1 MLFFLISFLTLLQ
14 LLPILFDY
22 IKKRTI
28 MISYK
33 INNNNNKNNKN
44 KNIYKSTSFVPQP
57 YCKVCHDA
65 GLTEDIYTSHF
76 IRKSKDPNSP
86 VVCPTL
92 LGQNCRYCLQLGHTV
107 KYCPVLLN
115 KNKIITQTQT
125 PQTLTPQTHYP
136 KKLNTKINTTQQT
149 QTPSNIFNAFILYS
163 DDEDEDEKQEYKQTE
178 TIKPKPQTKTLTKPQ
193 TKPQTKE
200 EFPLLS
206 ISPIPQT
213 NTNTNTHKQTY
224 AQAIVAPLPKSSIN
238 TLTQQQQP
246 IPRRYPLKYYSNWA
260 DAESSDEEEDI

>member
-1 MLFFLISFLTLLQ
+1 MN
-14 LLPILFDY
+14 
-22 IKKRTI
+22 
-28 MISYK
+28 SYK
-33 INNNNNKNNKN
+33 IN
-44 KNIYKSTSFVPQP
+44 KNIKNINKSTTFAPQP

-65 GLTEDIYTSHF
+65 GLSQDIYTSHF

-115 KNKIITQTQT
+115 KNKIITQTPQT
-125 PQTLTPQTHYP
+125 QTLTLTP
-136 KKLNTKINTTQQT
+136 KKINTKIYTKPQTQT

-178 TIKPKPQTKTLTKPQ
+178 TIKHKPKPI
-193 TKPQTKE
+193 QTKE

-206 ISPIPQT
+206 PIPQT
-213 NTNTNTHKQTY
+213 NTISSFPQTNTHKQTY
-224 AQAIVAPLPKSSIN
+224 AQAIVAPLPKNDIN
-238 TLTQQQQP
+238 TLTQQQT

>member
-1 MLFFLISFLTLLQ
+1 MLFILISFLTLLQ
-14 LLPILFDY
+14 QLQTTNS
-22 IKKRTI
+22 IKEKT
-28 MISYK
+28 MNSYK
-33 INNNNNKNNKN
+33 IN
-44 KNIYKSTSFVPQP
+44 KNINKSTPFVPQP

-107 KYCPVLLN
+107 KYCPVLLQ
-115 KNKIITQTQT
+115 KNKIIIQT
-125 PQTLTPQTHYP
+125 PQTQTLTT
-136 KKLNTKINTTQQT
+136 KKINTKINTKPQT
-149 QTPSNIFNAFILYS
+149 QTPSNIFNAFIIYS
-163 DDEDEDEKQEYKQTE
+163 DDEDEDEDEKQEYKQTE
-178 TIKPKPQTKTLTKPQ
+178 TIKHKPKPI
-193 TKPQTKE
+193 QTKE

-206 ISPIPQT
+206 PIPQT
-213 NTNTNTHKQTY
+213 NTQTNTHKQTY
-224 AQAIVAPLPKSSIN
+224 AQAIVAPLPKTDINTN
-238 TLTQQQQP
+238 TLTQQIP